1 MIFDSSGNLYGTSGY
16 GGDNDYGL
24 VFQLT
29 PSESGWT
36 ENILYRFQNGS
47 DGYQPWG
54 GLIFD
59 PSGNL
64 YGTTTEG
71 GSGRGGTVFKLT
83 RANGTWSY
91 SLFYSLPAG
100 GYYGPQY
107 NLVIDAAGNL
117 YGTSS
122 DGGSYEEGAV
132 FKLTPGGGGWTYTSL
147 HDFTGGVDGGIPTGL
162 LLDGSG
168 ALFGTTQVGGTGPCS
183 GVNYRGCG
191 VVYEITP

>member
-1 MIFDSSGNLYGTSGY
+1 MLYSFTGGRDGGSTGGLIFDSSGNLYGTSGY

-71 GSGRGGTVFKLT
+71 GSGRGGTVVVPYKL
-83 RANGTWSY
+83 
-91 SLFYSLPAG
+91 P
-100 GYYGPQY
+100 
-107 NLVIDAAGNL
+107 
-117 YGTSS
+117 
-122 DGGSYEEGAV
+122 
-132 FKLTPGGGGWTYTSL
+132 
-147 HDFTGGVDGGIPTGL
+147 
-162 LLDGSG
+162 DGSKIRPPHG
-168 ALFGTTQVGGTGPCS
+168 
-183 GVNYRGCG
+183 
-191 VVYEITP
+191 